1 MIQNNSSNRDNGED
15 TKSKL
20 SVPHSLNLKNS
31 TEILE
36 QLKAAK
42 HGSHYLIVYPDIVTL
57 REIYS
62 SYIKT
67 ALDERNEFVIVLPYY
82 ETVDTVRKI
91 LSQGDGANIDVRK
104 YEKDGSLIII
114 DSLEGYFETPPSK
127 GKSLFSFVMQK
138 IEYAKS
144 SGKSGVSVFADLGSF
159 FYPTSRIEDDVVEY
173 ELSLPTEFKG
183 MNLKAFC
190 IYHED
195 DFNQRFTED
204 EREKLLKHHGKD
216 LITCPL
222 S

>member
-1 MIQNNSSNRDNGED
+1 VIQNNSSSGDNGED

-20 SVPHSLNLKNS
+20 SFPHSLNLKNS

-82 ETVDTVRKI
+82 ETVDIVRKI
-91 LSQGDGANIDVRK
+91 LSQEDGAIIDVRK

-114 DSLEGYFETPPSK
+114 DSLEGYFETPPGK

-144 SGKSGVSVFADLGSF
+144 SGKSGVSVLADLGSF

-204 EREKLLKHHGKD
+204 EREKLLKHHGKY